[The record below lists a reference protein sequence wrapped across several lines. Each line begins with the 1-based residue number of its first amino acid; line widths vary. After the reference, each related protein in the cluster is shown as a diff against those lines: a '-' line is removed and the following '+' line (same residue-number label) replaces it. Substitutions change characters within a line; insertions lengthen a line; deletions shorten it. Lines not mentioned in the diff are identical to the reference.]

1 MKHEKKKLLA
11 HLGND
16 AVINLLSTAGCF
28 IAGGAITSIFSNKEI
43 NDVDVYFKDLKSL
56 KNVLQVLF
64 KMADADDDYDKIFDK
79 INDDISSHE
88 LIYTNHTNKS
98 ILFTKGD
105 LKLQFIYFKFF
116 NSPQEI
122 FDTFDFTI
130 NMGAYDC
137 SKGEFVLHESFLKDI
152 AQRRLSVNTKTAFP
166 IISLLR
172 VDKYKQRGYSISK
185 KDFVN
190 LCLSVNCLKF
200 ETWEQLQNAIGGMYG
215 YIYTDLFDTAK
226 PFSVSEAIEQLSKL
240 ETDIVS
246 SVAVAGIEYDKL
258 ISDIEHTLNIE
269 KKQEECLFY
278 KKVVMSNDNGVY
290 SSYYSPTFKYT
301 TGKFV
306 NGGLSGIW
314 AYKRPEFAKD
324 HNTFNVPSK
333 ENERTIVLKPLPTT
347 KIIRESGRNG
357 TFRLVGDVMVIG
369 EIDKLPNN
377 YEP

>member
-1 MKHEKKKLLA
+1 MKHEKKKLLT
-11 HLGND
+11 HIGNETI
-16 AVINLLSTAGCF
+16 INMLSTAGCF

-64 KMADADDDYDKIFDK
+64 RTADIDDDYDKIFDK
-79 INDDISSHE
+79 VNDELCSHE

-122 FDTFDFTI
+122 FDTFDFTV

-137 SKGEFVLHESFLKDI
+137 SKGEFVFHESFLKDI
-152 AQRRLSVNTKTAFP
+152 AQRRLSVNTKTSFP

-172 VDKYKQRGYSISK
+172 VDKYKQKGYSISK

-200 ETWEQLQNAIGGMYG
+200 DTWEQLQNAIGGMYG
-215 YIYTDLFDTAK
+215 YVYTNLFDTTK
-226 PFSVSEAIEQLSKL
+226 PFSVPEAIEQLSQL

-246 SVAVAGIEYDKL
+246 STTVVGTDYYTL
-258 ISDIEHTLNIE
+258 ITDIEKHLNIT
-269 KKQEECLFY
+269 KKPEETIFY
-278 KKVVMSNDNGVY
+278 KKAVITDKSDVY
-290 SSYYSPTFKYT
+290 ASYYSPSFKYP
-301 TGKFV
+301 TGTII
-306 NGGLSGIW
+306 NGGTSGIW
-314 AYKRPEFAKD
+314 AYRRPELAKD
-324 HNTFNVPSK
+324 HTTFNVSSK
-333 ENERTIVLKPLPTT
+333 EKERTIVLKTTSTT
-347 KIIRESGRNG
+347 KIVKESGRAG
-357 TFRLVGDVMVIG
+357 TFRLIGDVFVIG
-369 EIDKLPNN
+369 EEEKLPIN